1 MASTYSPNLRVE
13 LIGTGDQAG
22 TWGTT
27 TNTNLGTLLENAIS
41 GYEAVSV
48 TSANQALTALN
59 GADDQARNLIL
70 DFTTTTGADF
80 AVYAPPSPKTYIVKN
95 SSANTVSIYNST
107 VLGNTTAA
115 GTGVAVPAGKTISVW
130 SDGTNMAA
138 QITHLPA
145 LTLTSDLAVAD
156 GGTGASTA
164 ADARTNLGLVIGT
177 DVAPVASPALTGTPT
192 APTATTGTNTTQVAT
207 TAFVQTEVAAAK
219 VSPAFTGVPTAPTAA
234 LDTNTT
240 QLATT
245 QFVQTQ
251 LGALTVTPI
260 PSMQVF
266 TANGTF
272 TVPAGVTKLK
282 VTVVGGG
289 ASGYGAS
296 GVNAAFMGGRAGG
309 GAGGAAIKTITVTPG
324 DAIAVTVGS
333 GGASGSSSS
342 AGGTSSFGA
351 HCSATGGGAA
361 STFTGGVGGTGS
373 SGDLNLGGGAGGAG
387 SYHAAGDGTSGNT
400 GGTGGNSIFGGG
412 GLAKT
417 NTTGGSGS
425 AYGAGGGGGSSDH
438 NTGTFNGGAGASGV
452 VIVEY

>member
-27 TNTNLGTLLENAIS
+27 TNNNLGTLLENAIS

-59 GADDQARNLIL
+59 GADDQARNMIL
-70 DFTTTTGADF
+70 EVTTTTGANF
-80 AVYAPPSPKTYIVKN
+80 AVYAPPAPKTYVLVN
-95 SSANTVSIYNST
+95 SSAYTVSIYNST

-115 GTGVAVPAGKTISVW
+115 GTGVAVPAGKSISVW
-130 SDGTNMAA
+130 SDGTNMGA
-138 QITHLPA
+138 QITY
-145 LTLTSDLAVAD
+145 LAVSD

-164 ADARTNLGLVIGT
+164 GDARTNLGLVIGT

-192 APTATTGTNTTQVAT
+192 APTAAGGTNTTQIAT
-207 TAFVQTEVAAAK
+207 TAFVEGIK

-266 TANGTF
+266 TSSGTF

-309 GAGGAAIKTITVTPG
+309 DAGGAAIKTITVTPG
-324 DAIAVTVGS
+324 DAIAVTIGA

-417 NTTGGSGS
+417 NTTGGTGN

>member
-27 TNTNLGTLLENAIS
+27 TNNNLGTLLENAIS

-59 GADDQARNLIL
+59 GADDQARNMIL
-70 DFTTTTGADF
+70 EVTTTTGANF
-80 AVYAPPSPKTYIVKN
+80 AVYAPPVPKTYVLVN
-95 SSANTVSIYNST
+95 SSAYTVSIYNST

-115 GTGVAVPAGKTISVW
+115 GTGVAVPAGKSISVW
-130 SDGTNMAA
+130 SDGTNMGA
-138 QITHLPA
+138 QITY
-145 LTLTSDLAVAD
+145 LAVSD

-164 ADARTNLGLVIGT
+164 GDARTNLGLVIGT

-192 APTATTGTNTTQVAT
+192 APTAAGGTNTTQIAT
-207 TAFVQTEVAAAK
+207 TAFVEGIK
-219 VSPAFTGVPTAPTAA
+219 VSPALTGTPTAPTAA

-266 TANGTF
+266 TSSGTF

-324 DAIAVTVGS
+324 DAIAVTIGA

-417 NTTGGSGS
+417 NTTGGTGN

>member
-27 TNTNLGTLLENAIS
+27 TNNNLGTLLENAIS

-156 GGTGASTA
+156 GGTGAS
-164 ADARTNLGLVIGT
+164 DAVNARANLGLTIGT
-177 DVAPVASPALTGTPT
+177 NVPSPTGT
-192 APTATTGTNTTQVAT
+192 
-207 TAFVQTEVAAAK
+207 
-219 VSPAFTGVPTAPTAA
+219 
-234 LDTNTT
+234 
-240 QLATT
+240 
-245 QFVQTQ
+245 
-251 LGALTVTPI
+251 
-260 PSMQVF
+260 
-266 TANGTF
+266 
-272 TVPAGVTKLK
+272 
-282 VTVVGGG
+282 
-289 ASGYGAS
+289 
-296 GVNAAFMGGRAGG
+296 
-309 GAGGAAIKTITVTPG
+309 
-324 DAIAVTVGS
+324 
-333 GGASGSSSS
+333 GASGSWNINAATAS
-342 AGGTSSFGA
+342 AANNITNSGGWSVTPS
-351 HCSATGGGAA
+351 
-361 STFTGGVGGTGS
+361 GTNLFFNYNGTNVAKLDS
-373 SGDLNLGGGAGGAG
+373 SGNFTA
-387 SYHAAGDGTSGNT
+387 
-400 GGTGGNSIFGGG
+400 
-412 GLAKT
+412 LANVT
-417 NTTGGSGS
+417 
-425 AYGAGGGGGSSDH
+425 AYG
-438 NTGTFNGGAGASGV
+438 TV
-452 VIVEY
+452 